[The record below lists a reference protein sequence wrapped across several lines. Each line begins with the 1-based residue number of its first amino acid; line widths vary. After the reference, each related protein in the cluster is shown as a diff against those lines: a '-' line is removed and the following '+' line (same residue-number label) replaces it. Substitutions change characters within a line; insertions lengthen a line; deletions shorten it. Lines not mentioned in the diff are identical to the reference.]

1 MHFFRIGGINVPWTD
16 LSNNLICCIH
26 KDYTFKSFFI
36 FSVSCTTVDHPKSG
50 SVSVSTD
57 GTTSTATFTCVSGYK
72 LVGENIIT
80 CGEDG
85 QWSDAIPYCGKI
97 YLQILLI
104 LDEISFRRTDYT
116 RNVSET
122 WTLYII

>member
-1 MHFFRIGGINVPWTD
+1 MHFFAKLVAFLSSIPHF
-16 LSNNLICCIH
+16 SNNLICYIH
-26 KDYTFKSFFI
+26 KLHTFKNNL

-50 SVSVSTD
+50 TVSVSTD

-72 LVGENIIT
+72 LIGEKIIT

-97 YLQILLI
+97 CLQILLI
-104 LDEISFRRTDYT
+104 LDNKLSDRQLIHAMSQKLG
-116 RNVSET
+116 
-122 WTLYII
+122 LYI

>member
-1 MHFFRIGGINVPWTD
+1 MHFCHYDSGGFQDPWTYF
-16 LSNNLICCIH
+16 SNNLICHFH
-26 KDYTFKSFFI
+26 KFRTVENNL

-50 SVSVSTD
+50 NVSVSTD

-72 LVGENIIT
+72 LIGEQIIT

-97 YLQILLI
+97 YLRNRSAPANCCLIIHCSDVSSKEDQIM
-104 LDEISFRRTDYT
+104 SA
-116 RNVSET
+116 
-122 WTLYII
+122 